1 MNKSQMAK
9 LAAAAGVNGLMYD
22 PNAEGVFGNVQGYTV
37 TIMPNANNRVYYMLS
52 LSVSRM
58 GMAPNPADFK
68 PLERMNKVLSGCT
81 VQRFRVNFLVKLSGN
96 KDKMAEALRS
106 ALDTLIT
113 FLRTNG
119 YTNCCEHCGRPEGVD
134 AYTVSGNAYLL
145 CEPCFGQV
153 SEAAAQQNQTKMQKQ
168 EQVLPGIVGALI
180 GSLIGAVVIVIV
192 TFVLPQFSDLFST
205 MDSLPAV
212 TLALMAFSDFMVTK
226 WYLLLL
232 GLAALAAALRALLR
246 VPSVRLA
253 LDRCRLT
260 MPVFGPLCRVI
271 CTARFARTIS
281 SLYAS
286 GLPIITALQ
295 TARDTIGNAYI
306 ASQFDAVLAQV
317 RSGVSLSA
325 ALESVD
331 GFQRKLCSSI
341 AVGEETGQLDSML
354 DSIADSMEYDAQQ
367 ASRRMMTILEPMLI
381 VLMAFV
387 VGFIIIAVMAPIIGS
402 YSAIEGTGTV

>member
-22 PNAEGVFGNVQGYTV
+22 SNAEGVFGNVQGYTV

-68 PLERMNKVLSGCT
+68 PLEKMNKVLSGCT

-119 YTNCCEHCGRPEGVD
+119 YANCCEHCGRPEGVD

-192 TFVLPQFSDLFST
+192 GQLGYVA
-205 MDSLPAV
+205 AV
-212 TLALMAFSDFMVTK
+212 SGLVMA
-226 WYLLLL
+226 
-232 GLAALAAALRALLR
+232 
-246 VPSVRLA
+246 
-253 LDRCRLT
+253 
-260 MPVFGPLCRVI
+260 I
-271 CTARFARTIS
+271 CTLKGYEMLGKKLGTPGIIIS
-281 SLYAS
+281 CVLMLLMIFLAYQADWS
-286 GLPIITALQ
+286 ITAAQ
-295 TARDTIGNAYI
+295 FYETDFFTAFRAMMDLIKEGYVD
-306 ASQFDAVLAQV
+306 SGDYFGGLAQV
-317 RSGVSLSA
+317 YL
-325 ALESVD
+325 
-331 GFQRKLCSSI
+331 F
-341 AVGEETGQLDSML
+341 AVIGAVPT
-354 DSIADSMEYDAQQ
+354 
-367 ASRRMMTILEPMLI
+367 
-381 VLMAFV
+381 
-387 VGFIIIAVMAPIIGS
+387 IIAMAKGAKHMVTTAKMR
-402 YSAIEGTGTV
+402 SAYAPVSAPVAASVQMPVQPASSPTTPQNVEKDIEK

>member
-37 TIMPNANNRVYYMLS
+37 TIMPNVNNRVYYMLS

-58 GMAPNPADFK
+58 GMAPNPTDFK
-68 PLERMNKVLSGCT
+68 PLEKMNKVLSGCT

-192 TFVLPQFSDLFST
+192 GQLGYVA
-205 MDSLPAV
+205 AV
-212 TLALMAFSDFMVTK
+212 SGLVMA
-226 WYLLLL
+226 
-232 GLAALAAALRALLR
+232 
-246 VPSVRLA
+246 
-253 LDRCRLT
+253 
-260 MPVFGPLCRVI
+260 I
-271 CTARFARTIS
+271 CTLKGYEMLGKKLGTPGIIIS
-281 SLYAS
+281 CVLMLLMIFLAYQADWS
-286 GLPIITALQ
+286 ITAAQ
-295 TARDTIGNAYI
+295 FYETDFFTAFRAMMDLIKEGYVD
-306 ASQFDAVLAQV
+306 SGDYFGGLAQV
-317 RSGVSLSA
+317 YL
-325 ALESVD
+325 
-331 GFQRKLCSSI
+331 F
-341 AVGEETGQLDSML
+341 AVIGAVPT
-354 DSIADSMEYDAQQ
+354 
-367 ASRRMMTILEPMLI
+367 
-381 VLMAFV
+381 
-387 VGFIIIAVMAPIIGS
+387 IIAMAKGAKHMVTTAKMR
-402 YSAIEGTGTV
+402 SAYAPVSAPAAASVQMPVQPASSPTAPQNVEKDIEK

>member
-68 PLERMNKVLSGCT
+68 PLEKMNKVLSGCT

-153 SEAAAQQNQTKMQKQ
+153 SEAAAVSGLVMAICTLKGYEMLGKK
-168 EQVLPGIVGALI
+168 LGTPGIIISCVLMLLMIFLAYQADWSITAAQFYETDFFTAFRAMMDLI
-180 GSLIGAVVIVIV
+180 KEGYVDSGDYFGGLAQVYLFAVIGAVPTII
-192 TFVLPQFSDLFST
+192 
-205 MDSLPAV
+205 A
-212 TLALMAFSDFMVTK
+212 MAKGAKHMVTTAK
-226 WYLLLL
+226 MRSAY
-232 GLAALAAALRALLR
+232 APVSAPAAA
-246 VPSVRLA
+246 SVQ
-253 LDRCRLT
+253 
-260 MPVFGPLCRVI
+260 MPVQPASSP
-271 CTARFARTIS
+271 TA
-281 SLYAS
+281 
-286 GLPIITALQ
+286 PQ
-295 TARDTIGNAYI
+295 NVEKD
-306 ASQFDAVLAQV
+306 
-317 RSGVSLSA
+317 
-325 ALESVD
+325 
-331 GFQRKLCSSI
+331 
-341 AVGEETGQLDSML
+341 
-354 DSIADSMEYDAQQ
+354 
-367 ASRRMMTILEPMLI
+367 
-381 VLMAFV
+381 
-387 VGFIIIAVMAPIIGS
+387 
-402 YSAIEGTGTV
+402 IEK

>member
-68 PLERMNKVLSGCT
+68 TLEKMNKVLSGCT

-96 KDKMAEALRS
+96 KDKMAEALHS

-168 EQVLPGIVGALI
+168 EQVLPGIVGAFI

-192 TFVLPQFSDLFST
+192 GQLGYVA
-205 MDSLPAV
+205 AV
-212 TLALMAFSDFMVTK
+212 SGLVMA
-226 WYLLLL
+226 
-232 GLAALAAALRALLR
+232 
-246 VPSVRLA
+246 
-253 LDRCRLT
+253 
-260 MPVFGPLCRVI
+260 I
-271 CTARFARTIS
+271 CTLKGYEMLGKKLGTPGVIIS
-281 SLYAS
+281 CVLMLLMIFLAYQADWS
-286 GLPIITALQ
+286 ITAAQ
-295 TARDTIGNAYI
+295 FYETDFFTAFRAMMDLIKEGYVD
-306 ASQFDAVLAQV
+306 SGDYFGGLAQV
-317 RSGVSLSA
+317 YL
-325 ALESVD
+325 
-331 GFQRKLCSSI
+331 F
-341 AVGEETGQLDSML
+341 AVIGAVPT
-354 DSIADSMEYDAQQ
+354 
-367 ASRRMMTILEPMLI
+367 
-381 VLMAFV
+381 
-387 VGFIIIAVMAPIIGS
+387 IIAMAKGAKHMVTTAKMR
-402 YSAIEGTGTV
+402 SAYAPVSTPVSAPAAASVQMPVQPASSPTAPQNVEKDIEK

>member
-68 PLERMNKVLSGCT
+68 PLEKMNKVLSGCT
-81 VQRFRVNFLVKLSGN
+81 VQRFRVNFLVKLSSN
-96 KDKMAEALRS
+96 KDKMAEALHS

-119 YTNCCEHCGRPEGVD
+119 YTNCCEHCGRPEGID

-153 SEAAAQQNQTKMQKQ
+153 SEAAALQNQTKMQKQ

-192 TFVLPQFSDLFST
+192 GQLGYVAAVSGLVMAICTLKGYEMLGKKLGKDMGRVMAAYNEYKKTGVSCWADGDGGISVAGIFLTPDLYEERLEILGGKAGKAFADNKAVVVLDTEVTEELVKEGMARDFVRLVQNLRKEKNFDISDRIRLCWQT
-205 MDSLPAV
+205 DDEKLRQ
-212 TLALMAFSDFMVTK
+212 
-226 WYLLLL
+226 
-232 GLAALAAALRALLR
+232 ALRENEEYIKVQVL
-246 VPSVRLA
+246 VPEGDKVSETCAGGTTAEIEGASVRFDA
-253 LDRCRLT
+253 E
-260 MPVFGPLCRVI
+260 VV
-271 CTARFARTIS
+271 S
-281 SLYAS
+281 SLKKGA
-286 GLPIITALQ
+286 
-295 TARDTIGNAYI
+295 
-306 ASQFDAVLAQV
+306 
-317 RSGVSLSA
+317 
-325 ALESVD
+325 
-331 GFQRKLCSSI
+331 
-341 AVGEETGQLDSML
+341 
-354 DSIADSMEYDAQQ
+354 
-367 ASRRMMTILEPMLI
+367 
-381 VLMAFV
+381 
-387 VGFIIIAVMAPIIGS
+387 
-402 YSAIEGTGTV
+402 

>member
-68 PLERMNKVLSGCT
+68 PLEKMNKVLSGCT

-192 TFVLPQFSDLFST
+192 GQLGYVA
-205 MDSLPAV
+205 AV
-212 TLALMAFSDFMVTK
+212 SGLVMA
-226 WYLLLL
+226 
-232 GLAALAAALRALLR
+232 
-246 VPSVRLA
+246 
-253 LDRCRLT
+253 
-260 MPVFGPLCRVI
+260 I
-271 CTARFARTIS
+271 CTLKGYEMLGKKLGTPGIIIS
-281 SLYAS
+281 CVLMLLMIFLAYQADWS
-286 GLPIITALQ
+286 ITAAQ
-295 TARDTIGNAYI
+295 FYETDFFTAFRAMMDLIKEGYVD
-306 ASQFDAVLAQV
+306 SGDYFGGLAQV
-317 RSGVSLSA
+317 YL
-325 ALESVD
+325 
-331 GFQRKLCSSI
+331 F
-341 AVGEETGQLDSML
+341 AVIGAVPT
-354 DSIADSMEYDAQQ
+354 
-367 ASRRMMTILEPMLI
+367 
-381 VLMAFV
+381 
-387 VGFIIIAVMAPIIGS
+387 IIAMAKGAKHMVTTAKMR
-402 YSAIEGTGTV
+402 SAYAPVSAPAAASVQMPVQPASSLLRRTSKKTSKSKIQKPSPAGNRFSCLRAIFMSFCSDF

>member
-68 PLERMNKVLSGCT
+68 PLEKMNKVLSGCT

-96 KDKMAEALRS
+96 KDKMAEALHS

-119 YTNCCEHCGRPEGVD
+119 YTNAASIAVARRRRRLHRLRQRVP
-134 AYTVSGNAYLL
+134 L

-192 TFVLPQFSDLFST
+192 GQLGYVA
-205 MDSLPAV
+205 AV
-212 TLALMAFSDFMVTK
+212 SGLVMA
-226 WYLLLL
+226 
-232 GLAALAAALRALLR
+232 
-246 VPSVRLA
+246 
-253 LDRCRLT
+253 
-260 MPVFGPLCRVI
+260 I
-271 CTARFARTIS
+271 CTLKGYEMLGKKLGTPGIIIS
-281 SLYAS
+281 CVLMLLMIFLAYQADWS
-286 GLPIITALQ
+286 ITAAQ
-295 TARDTIGNAYI
+295 FYETDFFTAFRAMMDLIKEGYVD
-306 ASQFDAVLAQV
+306 SGDYFGGLAQV
-317 RSGVSLSA
+317 YL
-325 ALESVD
+325 
-331 GFQRKLCSSI
+331 F
-341 AVGEETGQLDSML
+341 AVIGAVPT
-354 DSIADSMEYDAQQ
+354 
-367 ASRRMMTILEPMLI
+367 
-381 VLMAFV
+381 
-387 VGFIIIAVMAPIIGS
+387 IIAMAKGAKHMVTTAKMR
-402 YSAIEGTGTV
+402 SAYAPVSAPAAASVQMPVQPASSPTAPQNVEKDIEK

>member
-68 PLERMNKVLSGCT
+68 PLEKMNKVLSGCT

-96 KDKMAEALRS
+96 KDKMAEALHS

-180 GSLIGAVVIVIV
+180 GSLIGAVVIV
-192 TFVLPQFSDLFST
+192 
-205 MDSLPAV
+205 
-212 TLALMAFSDFMVTK
+212 MA
-226 WYLLLL
+226 
-232 GLAALAAALRALLR
+232 
-246 VPSVRLA
+246 
-253 LDRCRLT
+253 
-260 MPVFGPLCRVI
+260 I
-271 CTARFARTIS
+271 CTLKGYEMLGKKLGTPGIIIS
-281 SLYAS
+281 CVLMLLMIFLAYQADWS
-286 GLPIITALQ
+286 ITAAQ
-295 TARDTIGNAYI
+295 FYETDFFTAFRAMMDLIKEGYVD
-306 ASQFDAVLAQV
+306 SGDYFGGLAQV
-317 RSGVSLSA
+317 YL
-325 ALESVD
+325 
-331 GFQRKLCSSI
+331 F
-341 AVGEETGQLDSML
+341 AVIGAVPT
-354 DSIADSMEYDAQQ
+354 
-367 ASRRMMTILEPMLI
+367 
-381 VLMAFV
+381 
-387 VGFIIIAVMAPIIGS
+387 IIAMAKGAKHMVTTAKMR
-402 YSAIEGTGTV
+402 SAYAPVSAPAAVSVQMPVQPASSPTAPQNVEKDIEK

>member
-68 PLERMNKVLSGCT
+68 PLEKMNKVLSGCT

-96 KDKMAEALRS
+96 KDKMAEALHS

-192 TFVLPQFSDLFST
+192 GQLGYVA
-205 MDSLPAV
+205 AV
-212 TLALMAFSDFMVTK
+212 SGLVMA
-226 WYLLLL
+226 
-232 GLAALAAALRALLR
+232 
-246 VPSVRLA
+246 
-253 LDRCRLT
+253 
-260 MPVFGPLCRVI
+260 I
-271 CTARFARTIS
+271 CTLKGYEMLGKKLGTPGIIIS
-281 SLYAS
+281 CVLMLLMIFLAYQADWS
-286 GLPIITALQ
+286 ITAAQ
-295 TARDTIGNAYI
+295 FYETDFFTAFRAMMDLIKEGYVD
-306 ASQFDAVLAQV
+306 SGDYFGGLAQV
-317 RSGVSLSA
+317 YL
-325 ALESVD
+325 
-331 GFQRKLCSSI
+331 F
-341 AVGEETGQLDSML
+341 AVIGAVPT
-354 DSIADSMEYDAQQ
+354 
-367 ASRRMMTILEPMLI
+367 
-381 VLMAFV
+381 
-387 VGFIIIAVMAPIIGS
+387 IIAMAKGAKHMVTTAKMR
-402 YSAIEGTGTV
+402 SAYAPVSAPAAASVQMPVQPASSPTAPQNVEKDIEKENSKTIARRQPFSVPAGDFLRLFVLIFELFGLCLRLF

>member
-37 TIMPNANNRVYYMLS
+37 TVMPNVNNRVYCMLS

-68 PLERMNKVLSGCT
+68 PLEKMNKVLSGCT

-113 FLRTNG
+113 FLGTNG

-180 GSLIGAVVIVIV
+180 GSIIGAVVIVIV
-192 TFVLPQFSDLFST
+192 GQLGYVAAVSGLVMAICTLKGYEMLGKKLGTPGIIISCVLMLLMIFLAYQADWSITAAQFYETDFFTAFRAMMGLIKEGYVDSGDYFGGLMQVYLF
-205 MDSLPAV
+205 AV
-212 TLALMAFSDFMVTK
+212 IGAVPTIIAMAKGAKHMVTTAK
-226 WYLLLL
+226 MRSAY
-232 GLAALAAALRALLR
+232 APVSAPAAA
-246 VPSVRLA
+246 SVQ
-253 LDRCRLT
+253 
-260 MPVFGPLCRVI
+260 PLVQPTSSP
-271 CTARFARTIS
+271 TA
-281 SLYAS
+281 
-286 GLPIITALQ
+286 PQ
-295 TARDTIGNAYI
+295 NVEKD
-306 ASQFDAVLAQV
+306 
-317 RSGVSLSA
+317 
-325 ALESVD
+325 
-331 GFQRKLCSSI
+331 
-341 AVGEETGQLDSML
+341 
-354 DSIADSMEYDAQQ
+354 
-367 ASRRMMTILEPMLI
+367 
-381 VLMAFV
+381 
-387 VGFIIIAVMAPIIGS
+387 
-402 YSAIEGTGTV
+402 IEK

>member
-9 LAAAAGVNGLMYD
+9 LAAAAGMNGLMYD

-37 TIMPNANNRVYYMLS
+37 TIMPNANNRVYCMLS

-68 PLERMNKVLSGCT
+68 PLEKMNKVLSGCT

-168 EQVLPGIVGALI
+168 E
-180 GSLIGAVVIVIV
+180 
-192 TFVLPQFSDLFST
+192 
-205 MDSLPAV
+205 
-212 TLALMAFSDFMVTK
+212 
-226 WYLLLL
+226 
-232 GLAALAAALRALLR
+232 
-246 VPSVRLA
+246 
-253 LDRCRLT
+253 
-260 MPVFGPLCRVI
+260 
-271 CTARFARTIS
+271 
-281 SLYAS
+281 
-286 GLPIITALQ
+286 
-295 TARDTIGNAYI
+295 
-306 ASQFDAVLAQV
+306 
-317 RSGVSLSA
+317 
-325 ALESVD
+325 
-331 GFQRKLCSSI
+331 
-341 AVGEETGQLDSML
+341 
-354 DSIADSMEYDAQQ
+354 
-367 ASRRMMTILEPMLI
+367 
-381 VLMAFV
+381 
-387 VGFIIIAVMAPIIGS
+387 
-402 YSAIEGTGTV
+402 

>member
-68 PLERMNKVLSGCT
+68 PLEKMNKVLSGCT

-96 KDKMAEALRS
+96 KDKMAEALHS

-192 TFVLPQFSDLFST
+192 GQLGYVA
-205 MDSLPAV
+205 AV
-212 TLALMAFSDFMVTK
+212 SGLVMA
-226 WYLLLL
+226 
-232 GLAALAAALRALLR
+232 
-246 VPSVRLA
+246 
-253 LDRCRLT
+253 
-260 MPVFGPLCRVI
+260 I
-271 CTARFARTIS
+271 CTLKGYEMLGKKLGTPGIIIS
-281 SLYAS
+281 CVLMLLMIFLAYQADWS
-286 GLPIITALQ
+286 ITAAQ
-295 TARDTIGNAYI
+295 FYETDFFTAFRAMMDLIKEGYVD
-306 ASQFDAVLAQV
+306 SGDYFGGLAQV
-317 RSGVSLSA
+317 YL
-325 ALESVD
+325 
-331 GFQRKLCSSI
+331 F
-341 AVGEETGQLDSML
+341 AVIGAVPT
-354 DSIADSMEYDAQQ
+354 
-367 ASRRMMTILEPMLI
+367 
-381 VLMAFV
+381 
-387 VGFIIIAVMAPIIGS
+387 IIAMAKGAKHMVTTAKMR
-402 YSAIEGTGTV
+402 SAYAPVSAPAAASAQMPVQPGFFAHCSAERRKRHRKVKFKNHRPQATVFRACGRFFTSFCSDF

>member
-37 TIMPNANNRVYYMLS
+37 TIMPNVNNRVYYMLS

-68 PLERMNKVLSGCT
+68 PLEKMNKVLSGCT

-180 GSLIGAVVIVIV
+180 GAVVIVIV
-192 TFVLPQFSDLFST
+192 GQLGYVA
-205 MDSLPAV
+205 AV
-212 TLALMAFSDFMVTK
+212 SGLVMA
-226 WYLLLL
+226 
-232 GLAALAAALRALLR
+232 
-246 VPSVRLA
+246 
-253 LDRCRLT
+253 
-260 MPVFGPLCRVI
+260 I
-271 CTARFARTIS
+271 CTLKGYEMLGKKLGTPGIIIS
-281 SLYAS
+281 CVLMLLMIFLAYQADWS
-286 GLPIITALQ
+286 ITAAQ
-295 TARDTIGNAYI
+295 FYETDFFTAFRAMMDLIKEGYVD
-306 ASQFDAVLAQV
+306 SGDYFGGLAQV
-317 RSGVSLSA
+317 YL
-325 ALESVD
+325 
-331 GFQRKLCSSI
+331 F
-341 AVGEETGQLDSML
+341 AVIGAVPT
-354 DSIADSMEYDAQQ
+354 
-367 ASRRMMTILEPMLI
+367 
-381 VLMAFV
+381 
-387 VGFIIIAVMAPIIGS
+387 IIAMAKGAKHMVTTAKMR
-402 YSAIEGTGTV
+402 SAVSAPAAASVQMPVQPASSPTAPQNVVKDIEK

>member
-68 PLERMNKVLSGCT
+68 PLEKMNKVLSGCT

-96 KDKMAEALRS
+96 KDKMAEALHS

-192 TFVLPQFSDLFST
+192 GQLGYVA
-205 MDSLPAV
+205 AV
-212 TLALMAFSDFMVTK
+212 SGLVMA
-226 WYLLLL
+226 
-232 GLAALAAALRALLR
+232 
-246 VPSVRLA
+246 
-253 LDRCRLT
+253 
-260 MPVFGPLCRVI
+260 I
-271 CTARFARTIS
+271 CT
-281 SLYAS
+281 LKGYVDS
-286 GLPIITALQ
+286 G
-295 TARDTIGNAYI
+295 DYFGG
-306 ASQFDAVLAQV
+306 LAQV
-317 RSGVSLSA
+317 YL
-325 ALESVD
+325 
-331 GFQRKLCSSI
+331 F
-341 AVGEETGQLDSML
+341 AVIGAVPT
-354 DSIADSMEYDAQQ
+354 
-367 ASRRMMTILEPMLI
+367 
-381 VLMAFV
+381 
-387 VGFIIIAVMAPIIGS
+387 IIAMAKGAKHMVTTAKMR
-402 YSAIEGTGTV
+402 SAYAPVSAPAAASAQMPVQPASSPTAPQNVEKDIEK

>member
-37 TIMPNANNRVYYMLS
+37 TVMPNANNRVYYMLS

-68 PLERMNKVLSGCT
+68 PLEKMNKVLSGCT

-192 TFVLPQFSDLFST
+192 GQLGYVA
-205 MDSLPAV
+205 AV
-212 TLALMAFSDFMVTK
+212 SGLVMA
-226 WYLLLL
+226 
-232 GLAALAAALRALLR
+232 
-246 VPSVRLA
+246 
-253 LDRCRLT
+253 
-260 MPVFGPLCRVI
+260 I
-271 CTARFARTIS
+271 CTLKGYEMLGKKLGTPGIIIS
-281 SLYAS
+281 CVLMLQMIFLAYQADWS
-286 GLPIITALQ
+286 ITAAQ
-295 TARDTIGNAYI
+295 FYETDFFTAFRAMMDLIKEGYVD
-306 ASQFDAVLAQV
+306 SGDYFGGLAQV
-317 RSGVSLSA
+317 YL
-325 ALESVD
+325 
-331 GFQRKLCSSI
+331 F
-341 AVGEETGQLDSML
+341 AVIGAVPT
-354 DSIADSMEYDAQQ
+354 
-367 ASRRMMTILEPMLI
+367 
-381 VLMAFV
+381 
-387 VGFIIIAVMAPIIGS
+387 IIAMAKGAKHMVTTAKMR
-402 YSAIEGTGTV
+402 SAYAPVSAPAAASVQMPVQPASSPTAPQNVEKDIEK

>member
-68 PLERMNKVLSGCT
+68 PLEKMNKVLSGCT

-96 KDKMAEALRS
+96 KDKMAEALHS

-192 TFVLPQFSDLFST
+192 GQLGYVAAVSGLVMAICTLKGYEMLGKKLGTPGIIISCVLMLLMIFLAYQADWSITAAQFYETDFFTAFRAMMDLIKEGYV
-205 MDSLPAV
+205 DSGDYFGGLAQVYLFAV
-212 TLALMAFSDFMVTK
+212 IGAVPTIIAMAKGAKHMVTTAK
-226 WYLLLL
+226 MRSAYAPVSAPAAASVQMPVQPASSPAQAWRASLRLPFSVRHAPP
-232 GLAALAAALRALLR
+232 GAALPPRAAALLPRDVFLR
-246 VPSVRLA
+246 LHR
-253 LDRCRLT
+253 D
-260 MPVFGPLCRVI
+260 
-271 CTARFARTIS
+271 FARC
-281 SLYAS
+281 
-286 GLPIITALQ
+286 PV
-295 TARDTIGNAYI
+295 R
-306 ASQFDAVLAQV
+306 VQV
-317 RSGVSLSA
+317 QV
-325 ALESVD
+325 
-331 GFQRKLCSSI
+331 
-341 AVGEETGQLDSML
+341 
-354 DSIADSMEYDAQQ
+354 
-367 ASRRMMTILEPMLI
+367 
-381 VLMAFV
+381 
-387 VGFIIIAVMAPIIGS
+387 
-402 YSAIEGTGTV
+402 

>member
-68 PLERMNKVLSGCT
+68 PLEKMNKVLSGCT

-96 KDKMAEALRS
+96 KDKMAEALHS

-168 EQVLPGIVGALI
+168 EQVLPGIVGAFI

-192 TFVLPQFSDLFST
+192 GQLGYVA
-205 MDSLPAV
+205 AV
-212 TLALMAFSDFMVTK
+212 SGLVMA
-226 WYLLLL
+226 
-232 GLAALAAALRALLR
+232 
-246 VPSVRLA
+246 
-253 LDRCRLT
+253 
-260 MPVFGPLCRVI
+260 I
-271 CTARFARTIS
+271 CTLKGYEMLGKKLGTPGVIIS
-281 SLYAS
+281 CVLMLLMIFLAYQADWS
-286 GLPIITALQ
+286 ITAAQ
-295 TARDTIGNAYI
+295 FYETDFFTAFRAMMDLIKEGYVD
-306 ASQFDAVLAQV
+306 SGDYFGGLAQV
-317 RSGVSLSA
+317 YL
-325 ALESVD
+325 
-331 GFQRKLCSSI
+331 
-341 AVGEETGQLDSML
+341 
-354 DSIADSMEYDAQQ
+354 
-367 ASRRMMTILEPMLI
+367 
-381 VLMAFV
+381 FV
-387 VGFIIIAVMAPIIGS
+387 VIGAVPTIIAMAKGAKHMVTTAKMR
-402 YSAIEGTGTV
+402 SAYAPVSTPVSAPAAASVQMPVQPASSPTAPQNVEKDIEK

>member
-68 PLERMNKVLSGCT
+68 PLEKMNKVLSGCT

-106 ALDTLIT
+106 ALDTLVT
-113 FLRTNG
+113 FLGTNG

-192 TFVLPQFSDLFST
+192 GQLGYVA
-205 MDSLPAV
+205 AV
-212 TLALMAFSDFMVTK
+212 SGLVMA
-226 WYLLLL
+226 
-232 GLAALAAALRALLR
+232 
-246 VPSVRLA
+246 
-253 LDRCRLT
+253 
-260 MPVFGPLCRVI
+260 I
-271 CTARFARTIS
+271 CTLKGYEMLGKKLGTPGIIIS
-281 SLYAS
+281 CVLMLLMIFLAYQADCFTAFRAMMDLIKEGYVDS
-286 GLPIITALQ
+286 G
-295 TARDTIGNAYI
+295 DYFGG
-306 ASQFDAVLAQV
+306 LAQV
-317 RSGVSLSA
+317 YLFAVIGAVPTIITMAKGAKHMVTTAKMRSAYAPVSAPAAASA
-325 ALESVD
+325 QMPVQPA
-331 GFQRKLCSSI
+331 SSP
-341 AVGEETGQLDSML
+341 T
-354 DSIADSMEYDAQQ
+354 
-367 ASRRMMTILEPMLI
+367 
-381 VLMAFV
+381 
-387 VGFIIIAVMAPIIGS
+387 APQNVEKD
-402 YSAIEGTGTV
+402 IEK

>member
-68 PLERMNKVLSGCT
+68 PLEKMNKVLSGCT

-96 KDKMAEALRS
+96 KDKMAEALHS

-192 TFVLPQFSDLFST
+192 GQLGYVA
-205 MDSLPAV
+205 AV
-212 TLALMAFSDFMVTK
+212 SGLVMA
-226 WYLLLL
+226 
-232 GLAALAAALRALLR
+232 
-246 VPSVRLA
+246 
-253 LDRCRLT
+253 
-260 MPVFGPLCRVI
+260 I
-271 CTARFARTIS
+271 CTLKGYEMLGKKLGTPGIIIS
-281 SLYAS
+281 CVLMLLMIFLAYQADWS
-286 GLPIITALQ
+286 ITAAQ
-295 TARDTIGNAYI
+295 FYETDFFTAFRAMMDLIKEGYVD
-306 ASQFDAVLAQV
+306 SGDYFGGLAQV
-317 RSGVSLSA
+317 YL
-325 ALESVD
+325 
-331 GFQRKLCSSI
+331 F
-341 AVGEETGQLDSML
+341 AVIGAVPT
-354 DSIADSMEYDAQQ
+354 
-367 ASRRMMTILEPMLI
+367 
-381 VLMAFV
+381 
-387 VGFIIIAVMAPIIGS
+387 IIAMAKGAKHMVTTAKMR
-402 YSAIEGTGTV
+402 SAYAPVSAPAAASVQMRCPCSPLLRPLLRRTSKKTSKSKIQKPSPAGNRFPCLRAIFYVFLF

>member
-37 TIMPNANNRVYYMLS
+37 TIMPNVNNRVYCMLS

-68 PLERMNKVLSGCT
+68 PLEKMNKVLSGCT

-96 KDKMAEALRS
+96 KDKMAEGLRS

-145 CEPCFGQV
+145 CEPCFGQD

-192 TFVLPQFSDLFST
+192 GQLGYVA
-205 MDSLPAV
+205 AV
-212 TLALMAFSDFMVTK
+212 SGLVMA
-226 WYLLLL
+226 
-232 GLAALAAALRALLR
+232 
-246 VPSVRLA
+246 
-253 LDRCRLT
+253 
-260 MPVFGPLCRVI
+260 I
-271 CTARFARTIS
+271 CTLKGYEMLGKKLGTPGIIIS
-281 SLYAS
+281 CVLMLLMIFLAYQADWS
-286 GLPIITALQ
+286 ITAAQ
-295 TARDTIGNAYI
+295 FYETDFFTAFRAMMDLIKEGYVD
-306 ASQFDAVLAQV
+306 SGLAQV
-317 RSGVSLSA
+317 SL
-325 ALESVD
+325 
-331 GFQRKLCSSI
+331 F
-341 AVGEETGQLDSML
+341 AVIGAVPT
-354 DSIADSMEYDAQQ
+354 
-367 ASRRMMTILEPMLI
+367 
-381 VLMAFV
+381 
-387 VGFIIIAVMAPIIGS
+387 IIAMAKGAKHMVTTAKMR
-402 YSAIEGTGTV
+402 SAYAPVSAPAAASVQTPVQPASSPTAPQNVEKDIEK

>member
-68 PLERMNKVLSGCT
+68 PLEKMNKVLSGCT

-192 TFVLPQFSDLFST
+192 AVPTVCAFSLWVATAIYDMKPALTSAFRCIFYLPVVTGSV
-205 MDSLPAV
+205 AV
-212 TLALMAFSDFMVTK
+212 TVVWK
-226 WYLLLL
+226 WMFNN
-232 GLAALAAALRALLR
+232 R
-246 VPSVRLA
+246 
-253 LDRCRLT
+253 
-260 MPVFGPLCRVI
+260 
-271 CTARFARTIS
+271 
-281 SLYAS
+281 
-286 GLPIITALQ
+286 
-295 TARDTIGNAYI
+295 
-306 ASQFDAVLAQV
+306 
-317 RSGVSLSA
+317 
-325 ALESVD
+325 
-331 GFQRKLCSSI
+331 
-341 AVGEETGQLDSML
+341 
-354 DSIADSMEYDAQQ
+354 
-367 ASRRMMTILEPMLI
+367 
-381 VLMAFV
+381 
-387 VGFIIIAVMAPIIGS
+387 
-402 YSAIEGTGTV
+402 